1 MFWVSDYK
9 ETWHK
14 CKNRKS
20 QQRSRRYKEKPNG
33 HFLKIWNTQLKWKTH
48 GWTQQQNGKDRRLS
62 ELDDR
67 TIKSPNLS
75 RQKQTGTVK
84 KERKKGKGKEKI
96 KQSKNP
102 VAPGY

>member
-1 MFWVSDYK
+1 MD
-9 ETWHK
+9 EL
-14 CKNRKS
+14 N
-20 QQRSRRYKEKPNG
+20 SRMARTEE
-33 HFLKIWNTQLKWKTH
+33 
-48 GWTQQQNGKDRRLS
+48 RLS

-84 KERKKGKGKEKI
+84 KERKEGKGKEKV

-102 VAPGY
+102 VAPGS